1 MGINLVQ
8 AHLAPPDHGIAARA
22 STAEFERAVGACEFA
37 VLVWELPEGVVA
49 LANEAASTL
58 FGTPLPA
65 LLGTKNV
72 DLLGPRDAVEDSF
85 AALSSRA
92 VESLR
97 AERHI
102 PAPDG
107 FTPVQVWSRVVEMD
121 GALAAVALYI
131 PTGELGR
138 LGRDPSAPWRDLAPV
153 AIGTADVDWR
163 IETMSSDLC
172 DIIGTAASDCI
183 GLMLLDLVHPD
194 DATHLLD
201 RSTTDHPV
209 PRSHCHVRFRHRD
222 GRWTDVCVLVA
233 PFSEDDPERAAF
245 ALLGLPQRP
254 AGATADRV
262 AELELRLRHI
272 GTEVR
277 AAGVLDELEAMPTT
291 SDHPQ
296 LSELTSRQWE
306 ILSRLIRG
314 DRVPTIARDLFISQ
328 STVRNH
334 LASIYAR
341 VDVHSQAELLELFRR
356 PQPELQPYLT
366 SRRPARTR
374 WPQRDLTQQ
383 TKRGMAR

>member
-1 MGINLVQ
+1 MGISPPQ

-22 STAEFERAVGACEFA
+22 SSAEFERAVGACDFA
-37 VLVWELPEGVVA
+37 VLVWELPDGVVA
-49 LANEAASTL
+49 LANDAASTL
-58 FGTPLPA
+58 FDTPLPE

-72 DLLGPRDAVEDSF
+72 DLLGPRDAVEGAF

-92 VESLR
+92 VENLR
-97 AERHI
+97 AERQI
-102 PAPDG
+102 LTPDG
-107 FTPVQVWSRVVEMD
+107 FTPVRVWIRVVEMD
-121 GALAAVALYI
+121 RAVAAVALYV
-131 PTGELGR
+131 PMGELGR

-153 AIGTADVDWR
+153 AIGAADVDWR
-163 IETMSSDLC
+163 IDALSSDLR
-172 DIIGTAASDCI
+172 DIIGTEASDCI
-183 GLMLLDLVHPD
+183 GSTLLDLVHPN
-194 DATHLLD
+194 DASYLLD
-201 RSTTDHPV
+201 RRDTHHNV

-222 GRWTDVCVLVA
+222 GWWTDVCVLVA
-233 PFSEDDPERAAF
+233 PLTQDSPDRVAF
-245 ALLGLPQRP
+245 ALLGVPHLP

-277 AAGVLDELEAMPTT
+277 AAGVLDELEAMPAT

-314 DRVPTIARDLFISQ
+314 ERVPTIARELFISQ

-341 VDVHSQAELLELFRR
+341 FDVHSQAELLEVLRR
-356 PQPELQPYLT
+356 PPSALQHHLRST
-366 SRRPARTR
+366 
-374 WPQRDLTQQ
+374 
-383 TKRGMAR
+383 

>member
-1 MGINLVQ
+1 MGISPSH

-22 STAEFERAVGACEFA
+22 SSAEFERAVGACDFA
-37 VLVWELPEGVVA
+37 VLVWVLPDGVVA
-49 LANEAASTL
+49 LANDAASAL
-58 FGTPLPA
+58 FDTSLPE

-72 DLLGPRDAVEDSF
+72 DLLGPRDAVEDAF

-92 VESLR
+92 VENLR
-97 AERHI
+97 AERQI
-102 PAPDG
+102 LTPDG
-107 FTPVQVWSRVVEMD
+107 FTPVRVWIRVVEMD
-121 GALAAVALYI
+121 RALGAVALYV
-131 PTGELGR
+131 PMEELGR

-163 IETMSSDLC
+163 IDALSSDLR

-183 GLMLLDLVHPD
+183 GSTLLDLVHPD
-194 DATHLLD
+194 DASYLLD
-201 RSTTDHPV
+201 RRDTNHNV

-222 GRWTDVCVLVA
+222 GWWTDVCVLVA
-233 PFSEDDPERAAF
+233 PLTQDSPDRVAF
-245 ALLGLPQRP
+245 ALLGLPHLP
-254 AGATADRV
+254 AGATADRI

-277 AAGVLDELEAMPTT
+277 AAGVLDELEAMPAT

-306 ILSRLIRG
+306 ILNRLIRG
-314 DRVPTIARDLFISQ
+314 ERVPTIARELFISQ

-341 VDVHSQAELLELFRR
+341 FDVHSQAELLELLRR
-356 PQPELQPYLT
+356 PPSVLEH
-366 SRRPARTR
+366 
-374 WPQRDLTQQ
+374 DL
-383 TKRGMAR
+383 RSS

>member
-1 MGINLVQ
+1 MGTSPLQ

-22 STAEFERAVGACEFA
+22 STAEFERALGTCDFA
-37 VLVWELPEGVVA
+37 VLVWELPDGVVA
-49 LANEAASTL
+49 LANDAASTL
-58 FGTPLPA
+58 FDTPLSD
-65 LLGTKNV
+65 LLGAKNV
-72 DLLGPRDAVEDSF
+72 DLLGPRDAVENSF

-102 PAPDG
+102 PTPDG

-121 GALAAVALYI
+121 RALAAVALYI

-138 LGRDPSAPWRDLAPV
+138 PGRDPSAPWRDLAPI
-153 AIGTADVDWR
+153 AIGTADAGWR
-163 IETMSSDLC
+163 IDAMSSDIR

-183 GLMLLDLVHPD
+183 GVTLLDLVHPD
-194 DATHLLD
+194 DAAHLLD
-201 RSTTDHPV
+201 HRTTNRPV
-209 PRSHCHVRFRHRD
+209 PRSHCFVRFRHRD
-222 GRWTDVCVLVA
+222 GRWTDVCVLFA
-233 PFSEDDPERAAF
+233 PLTQDNPQRVAF

-277 AAGVLDELEAMPTT
+277 AAGVLDELEGTPAP

-296 LSELTSRQWE
+296 LSELTGRQWE
-306 ILSRLIRG
+306 ILNRLIRG
-314 DRVPTIARDLFISQ
+314 ERVRTIAHELFISQ

-341 VDVHSQAELLELFRR
+341 FEVHSQAELLEILRR
-356 PQPELQPYLT
+356 PPSALQHHLR
-366 SRRPARTR
+366 SS
-374 WPQRDLTQQ
+374 
-383 TKRGMAR
+383 

>member
-1 MGINLVQ
+1 MGTSPAH
-8 AHLAPPDHGIAARA
+8 AHLAPPDHGIAVRA
-22 STAEFERAVGACEFA
+22 SAAEFAQAVGACDFA
-37 VLVWELPEGVVA
+37 VVVWELPDGVVA
-49 LANEAASTL
+49 LANDTASTL
-58 FGTPLPA
+58 FDTSLPD
-65 LLGTKNV
+65 LLGAKNV
-72 DLLGPRDAVEDSF
+72 DLLGPRDAVGDSF

-102 PAPDG
+102 ATKDG
-107 FTPVQVWSRVVEMD
+107 CTPVQVWSRAVEMD

-131 PTGELGR
+131 PNGDLGR
-138 LGRDPSAPWRDLAPV
+138 LGRDPNAPWRDLAPV
-153 AIGTADVDWR
+153 AIGSADLDWR
-163 IETMSSDLC
+163 IDAMSSDLC

-183 GLMLLDLVHPD
+183 GAMLLDLVHPD
-194 DATHLLD
+194 DAAHLLD
-201 RSTTDHPV
+201 RKTANHPV

-233 PFSEDDPERAAF
+233 PLGEGDPDRVAF

-277 AAGVLDELEAMPTT
+277 AAGVLDELEAMPAT
-291 SDHPQ
+291 SEHPQ
-296 LSELTSRQWE
+296 LSELSSRQWE
-306 ILSRLIRG
+306 ILSRLVRG
-314 DRVPTIARDLFISQ
+314 ERVPTIARELFISQ

-341 VDVHSQAELLELFRR
+341 FDVHSQAELLVLLRNRR
-356 PQPELQPYLT
+356 SALQQHVR
-366 SRRPARTR
+366 SS
-374 WPQRDLTQQ
+374 
-383 TKRGMAR
+383 

>member
-1 MGINLVQ
+1 MGISPPQ

-22 STAEFERAVGACEFA
+22 SSAEFERAVGACDFA
-37 VLVWELPEGVVA
+37 VLVWELPDGVVA
-49 LANEAASTL
+49 LANDAASTL
-58 FGTPLPA
+58 FDTSLPE

-72 DLLGPRDAVEDSF
+72 DLLGPRDAVESEF

-92 VESLR
+92 VENLR
-97 AERHI
+97 AERRV
-102 PAPDG
+102 PTPDG
-107 FTPVQVWSRVVEMD
+107 FTPVRVWSRVVQMD
-121 GALAAVALYI
+121 RALAAVSLYV
-131 PTGELGR
+131 PMGELGR

-163 IETMSSDLC
+163 IDAVSSDLR

-183 GLMLLDLVHPD
+183 GSTLLDLVHPD
-194 DATHLLD
+194 DASYLLD
-201 RSTTDHPV
+201 RRDTSHSV

-222 GRWTDVCVLVA
+222 GWWTDVCVLVA
-233 PFSEDDPERAAF
+233 PLTQDAPDRVAF
-245 ALLGLPQRP
+245 ALLGLPQLP
-254 AGATADRV
+254 ATATADRV

-277 AAGVLDELEAMPTT
+277 AAGVLDELEAMPAT
-291 SDHPQ
+291 SNHPL

-314 DRVPTIARDLFISQ
+314 ERVPTIARELFISQ

-341 VDVHSQAELLELFRR
+341 FDVHSQAELLEVLRR
-356 PQPELQPYLT
+356 PPSALQHHLR
-366 SRRPARTR
+366 SS
-374 WPQRDLTQQ
+374 
-383 TKRGMAR
+383 

>member
-1 MGINLVQ
+1 MGISPPQ
-8 AHLAPPDHGIAARA
+8 KHLAPPDHGIAARA
-22 STAEFERAVGACEFA
+22 SSAEFERAVGACDFA
-37 VLVWELPEGVVA
+37 VLVWELPDGVVA
-49 LANEAASTL
+49 LANDAASTL
-58 FGTPLPA
+58 FDTSLPE

-72 DLLGPRDAVEDSF
+72 DLLGPRDAVEGAF

-92 VESLR
+92 VENLR

-102 PAPDG
+102 PTPDG
-107 FTPVQVWSRVVEMD
+107 FTSVRVWSRVVEMD
-121 GALAAVALYI
+121 RALAAVSLYV
-131 PTGELGR
+131 PMGELGR

-163 IETMSSDLC
+163 IDAVSSDLR

-183 GLMLLDLVHPD
+183 GSTLLDLVHPD
-194 DATHLLD
+194 DASYLLD
-201 RSTTDHPV
+201 RRDTNHNA

-222 GRWTDVCVLVA
+222 GWWTDVCVLVA
-233 PFSEDDPERAAF
+233 PLTQDSPDRVAF
-245 ALLGLPQRP
+245 ALLGVPHLP

-277 AAGVLDELEAMPTT
+277 ASGVLDELEAMSATN
-291 SDHPQ
+291 DHPQ

-314 DRVPTIARDLFISQ
+314 ERVPTIARELFISQ

-334 LASIYAR
+334 LSSIYAR
-341 VDVHSQAELLELFRR
+341 FEVHAQAELLEVLRR
-356 PQPELQPYLT
+356 PPSALQHHLR
-366 SRRPARTR
+366 SS
-374 WPQRDLTQQ
+374 
-383 TKRGMAR
+383 